1 MSMGQ
6 WLPSFNPLSTAHL
19 TTNYLGPPQD
29 EASPTDLQ
37 PLLSCAARVNG
48 LPLVAR
54 FTVPVLVKRVFNYS
68 RPVPLYLLRLKL
80 PLQHSFLCL
89 FLHHSRRTT
98 LPVIIPYCSEHC
110 ILSLRVCSTGTR
122 PRGQRVPKAKASKGG
137 R

>member
-6 WLPSFNPLSTAHL
+6 WLPSFSPLSTAHL

-54 FTVPVLVKRVFNYS
+54 FTVPVLVKRVFNYF
-68 RPVPLYLLRLKL
+68 RPVPLYLLRLKVTLAAQL
-80 PLQHSFLCL
+80 PLPLSAPLPKNHSACDHPVLQRA
-89 FLHHSRRTT
+89 LHPFTA
-98 LPVIIPYCSEHC
+98 
-110 ILSLRVCSTGTR
+110 RV
-122 PRGQRVPKAKASKGG
+122 
-137 R
+137 